1 LPYAQSLID
10 DFSNPAKSPHIA
22 VSVDMLDTG
31 IDIPEVVNL
40 VFLKLVR
47 SKTKFWQMVGRG
59 TRLSPDLFGSGMD
72 KQFFSILDYCQ
83 NLEFFGQNPEAT
95 DGVLVDS
102 LGKRLFVTR
111 LELVGELDKRLPAE
125 AVVDSFRESPGTY
138 GEPTSE
144 TEVRR
149 ALVTVLHGEVAAMNT
164 ENFLVRPQ
172 RRLVETYA
180 KPEAW
185 THLSTEAAIELAHE
199 VAGLPSELAAE
210 AEEAKRFDLLLLNLQ
225 LALLRSEPAFERL
238 RDQVKAIAGLLEE
251 KSAIPMVR
259 AQMALIQ
266 DVQTEEWWLDVT
278 VPMLESV
285 RRRLRDLVKL
295 IEKRKRKPI
304 FTDFA
309 DQMGVETAVELPGFI
324 VGESFEKFRAKAQA
338 FLREHE
344 GDFAVRKLRMNRA
357 LTPSDLAALE
367 RLLAESG
374 IGGRDDINR
383 AKERSQGLGLFVR
396 SMVGLDRE
404 AAKAALAGFLAGK
417 TFSANQIE
425 FVNLIVDHLT
435 EHGVMEASLLYES
448 PFTDLAPT
456 GPDGIF
462 SSAQVDELMA
472 VLANVRSTAVGVAA

>member
-1 LPYAQSLID
+1 
-10 DFSNPAKSPHIA
+10 
-22 VSVDMLDTG
+22 
-31 IDIPEVVNL
+31 
-40 VFLKLVR
+40 
-47 SKTKFWQMVGRG
+47 
-59 TRLSPDLFGSGMD
+59 
-72 KQFFSILDYCQ
+72 
-83 NLEFFGQNPEAT
+83 
-95 DGVLVDS
+95 
-102 LGKRLFVTR
+102 
-111 LELVGELDKRLPAE
+111 
-125 AVVDSFRESPGTY
+125 
-138 GEPTSE
+138 
-144 TEVRR
+144 
-149 ALVTVLHGEVAAMNT
+149 
-164 ENFLVRPQ
+164 
-172 RRLVETYA
+172 
-180 KPEAW
+180 
-185 THLSTEAAIELAHE
+185 
-199 VAGLPSELAAE
+199 
-210 AEEAKRFDLLLLNLQ
+210 
-225 LALLRSEPAFERL
+225 
-238 RDQVKAIAGLLEE
+238 
-251 KSAIPMVR
+251 
-259 AQMALIQ
+259 
-266 DVQTEEWWLDVT
+266 
-278 VPMLESV
+278 
-285 RRRLRDLVKL
+285 
-295 IEKRKRKPI
+295 
-304 FTDFA
+304 
-309 DQMGVETAVELPGFI
+309 VELPGFI